1 MNESILKALMKL
13 FAIIANADISG
24 VSDEARK
31 IVKSYLDVMLDKEH
45 TEMYLQLF
53 DAYVKIHHHVRK
65 DDTVKV
71 KKQTSLN
78 SVKVLKICSEINE
91 ELHQKEKIIV
101 LIRLLEFINVNDD
114 VTEKELDFV
123 KTVSDIFN
131 IPPQEFIEIGDL
143 NQNYEERLKQNP
155 KILRI
160 SKEEVN
166 QLPYKQIY
174 SDISGSIDIL
184 HVQSTNT
191 FILRYSGTESIF
203 LNNQN
208 ITPERIYV
216 FDNGAVIK
224 GSKIKPIYYSDV
236 AGKYI
241 HSEDQAQ
248 VFLKAEN
255 IEFYYKN
262 TTNGI
267 HKFSFEEQSGRLM
280 GIMGGSG
287 VGKSTLLNILNGTF
301 PLHGG
306 KITINGYDIHK
317 DKNRL
322 NGIIGFVP
330 QDDLLIEELTVY
342 QNLYYN
348 AKLCFGNFNEHQ
360 IKEAVDKILSDLD
373 LSQTKNLKVGSPT
386 NKFISGG
393 QRKRLNIALEL
404 IREPSVLIVDE
415 PTSGL
420 SSMDSDMVMNLL
432 KQQAL
437 KGKLILINIHQPSS
451 DIYKLFDSLLMMDK
465 GGHPVYYG
473 NPVDALSYF
482 KRSANYVNPDET
494 GCPECGNVNTE
505 QPLQILEAKM
515 VDEFGKYTKDR
526 KVSPKEWYTKFKNEI
541 EPAHVKSMTETKIL
555 KLPVNYFKTP
565 SKFKQFLIFT
575 ARNIKS
581 KLTNKQFLLITFLE
595 APVLAVILGY
605 FSKYI
610 SGTDANPDAYIFA
623 ENINLAAYLFMAVTV
638 ALFFG
643 MTLSAEEIIKDAK
656 ILKREKFLHLSKFS
670 YLNSK
675 MIVLFIISAIQTLSF
690 ILVGNWILEIH
701 GMTFTYWLILF
712 STAAFANILGLNI
725 SSAFDSVVTI
735 YITIPFILVPQLLF
749 SGVIVDFTKLHKDF
763 TSYKVVPVIGDLM
776 TSRWAYE
783 AMAVA
788 SFKFNTFEKHYFETD
803 AEKSR
808 NNYKLSYL
816 IPELENYANIIE
828 ENFNGQIN
836 KVQNERLLKVLKNE
850 CDKLTISSGKQ
861 FDTKHWLSIETFI
874 PEGKKQFSEFLS
886 SLKKDYNKRQY
897 QINLKYDSISSI
909 LIKKLGSPESVVKLK
924 NDNHNKKLEEI
935 LKNKSEFDAIKEENF
950 ELVQI
955 IDPIYKLPESPNG
968 RAHFYAPLKYISSKS
983 IDTVWFNIG
992 FIWFT
997 SVIIYLLLIFN
1008 VFRRIIDLF
1017 GGKENG

>member
-1 MNESILKALMKL
+1 
-13 FAIIANADISG
+13 
-24 VSDEARK
+24 
-31 IVKSYLDVMLDKEH
+31 
-45 TEMYLQLF
+45 
-53 DAYVKIHHHVRK
+53 
-65 DDTVKV
+65 
-71 KKQTSLN
+71 
-78 SVKVLKICSEINE
+78 
-91 ELHQKEKIIV
+91 
-101 LIRLLEFINVNDD
+101 
-114 VTEKELDFV
+114 
-123 KTVSDIFN
+123 
-131 IPPQEFIEIGDL
+131 
-143 NQNYEERLKQNP
+143 
-155 KILRI
+155 
-160 SKEEVN
+160 
-166 QLPYKQIY
+166 
-174 SDISGSIDIL
+174 
-184 HVQSTNT
+184 
-191 FILRYSGTESIF
+191 
-203 LNNQN
+203 
-208 ITPERIYV
+208 
-216 FDNGAVIK
+216 
-224 GSKIKPIYYSDV
+224 
-236 AGKYI
+236 
-241 HSEDQAQ
+241 
-248 VFLKAEN
+248 
-255 IEFYYKN
+255 
-262 TTNGI
+262 
-267 HKFSFEEQSGRLM
+267 
-280 GIMGGSG
+280 
-287 VGKSTLLNILNGTF
+287 
-301 PLHGG
+301 
-306 KITINGYDIHK
+306 
-317 DKNRL
+317 
-322 NGIIGFVP
+322 
-330 QDDLLIEELTVY
+330 
-342 QNLYYN
+342 
-348 AKLCFGNFNEHQ
+348 
-360 IKEAVDKILSDLD
+360 
-373 LSQTKNLKVGSPT
+373 
-386 NKFISGG
+386 
-393 QRKRLNIALEL
+393 
-404 IREPSVLIVDE
+404 
-415 PTSGL
+415 
-420 SSMDSDMVMNLL
+420 
-432 KQQAL
+432 
-437 KGKLILINIHQPSS
+437 
-451 DIYKLFDSLLMMDK
+451 
-465 GGHPVYYG
+465 
-473 NPVDALSYF
+473 
-482 KRSANYVNPDET
+482 
-494 GCPECGNVNTE
+494 
-505 QPLQILEAKM
+505 
-515 VDEFGKYTKDR
+515 
-526 KVSPKEWYTKFKNEI
+526 
-541 EPAHVKSMTETKIL
+541 
-555 KLPVNYFKTP
+555 
-565 SKFKQFLIFT
+565 
-575 ARNIKS
+575 
-581 KLTNKQFLLITFLE
+581 
-595 APVLAVILGY
+595 
-605 FSKYI
+605 
-610 SGTDANPDAYIFA
+610 
-623 ENINLAAYLFMAVTV
+623 
-638 ALFFG
+638 
-643 MTLSAEEIIKDAK
+643 
-656 ILKREKFLHLSKFS
+656 
-670 YLNSK
+670 